1 MPALAVRKRPAM
13 SAEKRT
19 RSQARDADSTDQTS
33 DLSGFTEAIG
43 GGLDPTGATLDPLL
57 GAKMND
63 VTIVRVLAEGGM
75 GRVYEGLQDKPRRTV
90 AVKTIRSGCA
100 TAEAIRRFERE
111 SEVLGRLSHP
121 HIGHVYAA
129 GIHKLPSG
137 ALPHFVMEYIADA
150 LPLTAYARERGLSRL
165 AILELFGH
173 VCDAVAYGHK
183 QEPAVVHRDLKP
195 SNILVDQS
203 GNPKVIDFGIAKCME
218 ATPESRA
225 ERTST
230 GQIVGSVPYMS
241 PEQFTGDPAAIGP
254 PADVYALG
262 VILYELLAGKP
273 PYEVRGL
280 NVVEASQIVL
290 GPRPAWPPEVAAD
303 IGPDLL
309 AIVDTCLSKDA
320 AARFAD
326 AGELHDAIRAAI
338 AGQPMSLPGSDAQAS
353 LSTHRPRSERAARR
367 TALLMAAAAVV
378 AAIRWFWPQPT
389 PPEES
394 TYPFTFNGRRYE
406 IIFTAVNRDAA
417 VKQATA
423 RKGSLA
429 RIDTPAH
436 ARAVVDAVTEAG
448 CGPIHLW
455 AYRRPGSTLQVR
467 SAGGVSAFT
476 VIPPVCSWTEMDGRS
491 IIGGFLLES
500 PK

>member
-1 MPALAVRKRPAM
+1 MPALAIRKRPAM

-19 RSQARDADSTDQTS
+19 QSRASDADSTEQTS
-33 DLSGFTEAIG
+33 DLSGLTAAIG
-43 GGLDPTGATLDPLL
+43 GGLDSTGATLDPLL
-57 GAKMND
+57 GVKIND

-129 GIHKLPSG
+129 GIHTLPSG
-137 ALPHFVMEYIADA
+137 PLPHFVMEYIADA
-150 LPLTAYARERGLSRL
+150 LPLTAYARERQLSRF
-165 AILELFGH
+165 AILELFWH

-195 SNILVDQS
+195 SNILVDQF

-218 ATPESRA
+218 ADPESRA

-280 NVVEASQIVL
+280 NVVEASQVVL
-290 GPRPAWPPEVAAD
+290 GPRPSWPPEVAAD

-309 AIVDTCLSKDA
+309 AIIGACLSKDA
-320 AARFAD
+320 AARFKD
-326 AGELHDAIRAAI
+326 AGELGDAIKAAI
-338 AGQPMSLPGSDAQAS
+338 AGLPMSLPGSDPQTT
-353 LSTHRPRSERAARR
+353 LSTDRPRSKRAARR
-367 TALLMAAAAVV
+367 IALLSGVAAVGG
-378 AAIRWFWPQPT
+378 AIRWFWPEPT

-394 TYPFTFNGRRYE
+394 TYPFEFNGRRYE

-455 AYRRPGSTLQVR
+455 AERRPGSTLQTK
-467 SAGGVSAFT
+467 SAGSVIALT
-476 VIPPVCSWTEMDGRS
+476 VIPPICSWAGIDRLT
-491 IIGGFLLES
+491 IIGGFIFEP